1 MRKTARA
8 LIIKNKKILLVSG
21 HDADFYWT
29 PGGGIEHGE
38 TPENALIR
46 ELKEEL
52 GLEMCK
58 YEKFI
63 DYIVDDQ
70 DVVNYLVMNFE
81 DIKIGAEIE
90 KMAWLSRDDIE
101 KGTIKV
107 SNGFKNNAFVALVEN
122 NLL

>member
-1 MRKTARA
+1 M
-8 LIIKNKKILLVSG
+8 SG